1 MSADGATTILRPT
14 LPGIHSLDRFVVAVP
29 DLEAAAHFYRS
40 FGLDVR
46 EVPQGLALHTF
57 GHPHQWGLIV
67 EGPCKR
73 LHHLS
78 FGAYAD
84 DMPAFRD
91 RLVRLGIPLIDAPAG
106 FESNGLWL
114 RDPDGTPVEIKVAPK
129 CMADA
134 KATVLCPTSPA
145 GVRGAPNRSV
155 AELVRP
161 RRLGHVLLFTGSVD
175 ASVRFYIEALGLG
188 LSDRSRD
195 IVAFLHGVH
204 GSDHHLLAFAG
215 SSGPGFH
222 HSSWDVASVDEVGR
236 GSKQM
241 ADQGYTKGWGL
252 GRHVL
257 GSNYFHY
264 VGDPWGSYAEYSC
277 DIDYVP
283 AGGLWEARDHQP
295 EDALYVWGPDL
306 PPGFVTNHEVA
317 A

>member
-1 MSADGATTILRPT
+1 MSTEAATTILRPT

-29 DLEAAAHFYRS
+29 DLKAAAHFYTA

-46 EVPQGLALHTF
+46 ETPQGLGLHTF
-57 GHPHQWGLIV
+57 GNPHQWGLIV
-67 EGPCKR
+67 EGPRKR

-78 FGAYAD
+78 FGAYAI

-91 RLVRLGIPLIDAPAG
+91 RLERLGIPLIDAPAG

-114 RDPDGTPVEIKVAPK
+114 RDPDGTPLEIKVAPK
-129 CMADA
+129 SMADA
-134 KATVLCPTSPA
+134 KAAVSCPTSPA
-145 GVRGAPNRSV
+145 GERGAPNRSV
-155 AELVRP
+155 ADLVHP
-161 RRLGHVLLFTGSVD
+161 RRLGHVLLFASSVD
-175 ASVRFYIEALGLG
+175 ASVRFYTEALGLG

-195 IVAFLHGVH
+195 IVAFMHGVH

-215 SSGPGFH
+215 SNGPGFH

-241 ADQGYTKGWGL
+241 ADQGYKQGWGL

-283 AGGLWEARDHQP
+283 AGGLWDARDHPP